1 MRSDSAPFHRRSP
14 NLAEVPL
21 ISIVD
26 DDGFVRE
33 STKGL
38 VRSMG
43 YAAETFAS
51 AEEFLRS
58 NRAADTACLIS
69 DIQMPGMNGAD
80 LQDRLIA
87 DAHRTPIIFV
97 TAFPD
102 EDIRARVLKAGA
114 FGFLTKPF
122 SDESLIEC
130 LDKALVGGRTDPAS

>member
-1 MRSDSAPFHRRSP
+1 MLLYEGPVDLP
-14 NLAEVPL
+14 EVPL

-38 VRSMG
+38 IRSMG
-43 YAAETFAS
+43 YAAEAFAS
-51 AEEFLRS
+51 AEEYLRS

-69 DIQMPGMNGAD
+69 DVQMPGMNGAD

-87 DAHRTPIIFV
+87 EGHHTPIIFV

-102 EDIRARVLKAGA
+102 QGIRARVLKAGA
-114 FGFLTKPF
+114 CGFLTKPF

-130 LDKALVGGRTDPAS
+130 LGRALVGSRTDPTS

>member
-1 MRSDSAPFHRRSP
+1 MIVCSYQGSV

-33 STKGL
+33 STSGL
-38 VRSMG
+38 IRSMG

-51 AEEFLRS
+51 AEEYLRS

-69 DIQMPGMNGAD
+69 DIQMPDMDGAD

-87 DAHRTPIIFV
+87 DGLHTPIIFV

-102 EDIRARVLKAGA
+102 EGIRARVMKAGA

-122 SDESLIEC
+122 SDESLMEC
-130 LDKALVGGRTDPAS
+130 LDRALFGSRTDPAP

>member
-1 MRSDSAPFHRRSP
+1 MIVNSYQGLV

-33 STKGL
+33 STSGL
-38 VRSMG
+38 IRSMG

-51 AEEFLRS
+51 AEEYLRS

-69 DIQMPGMNGAD
+69 DIQMPDMDGAD

-87 DAHRTPIIFV
+87 DGLHTPIIFV

-102 EDIRARVLKAGA
+102 EGIRARVLKAGA
-114 FGFLTKPF
+114 YGFLTKPF

-130 LDKALVGGRTDPAS
+130 LHRALLGAKSDPAS

>member
-1 MRSDSAPFHRRSP
+1 MIVFRYQGLV
-14 NLAEVPL
+14 NLKEVPL

-33 STKGL
+33 STRGL
-38 VRSMG
+38 IRSMG
-43 YAAETFAS
+43 YVAETFAS
-51 AEEFLRS
+51 AEEYLRS
-58 NRAADTACLIS
+58 NRTADTTCLIS

-87 DAHRTPIIFV
+87 DGHHTPIIFV

-102 EDIRARVLKAGA
+102 EGIRARVLKAGA
-114 FGFLTKPF
+114 YGFLTKPF

-130 LDKALVGGRTDPAS
+130 LDRALLGAKSDPAS

>member
-1 MRSDSAPFHRRSP
+1 MTGSF
-14 NLAEVPL
+14 EK
-21 ISIVD
+21 
-26 DDGFVRE
+26 

-38 VRSMG
+38 IRSMG

-51 AEEFLRS
+51 AEEYLRS

-69 DIQMPGMNGAD
+69 DVQMPGMNGAD

-87 DAHRTPIIFV
+87 DGHHTPIIFV

-102 EDIRARVLKAGA
+102 QGIRARVLKAGA
-114 FGFLTKPF
+114 CGFLTKPF

-130 LDKALVGGRTDPAS
+130 LGRALVGGRTDPTS

>member
-1 MRSDSAPFHRRSP
+1 MMLYQGPF
-14 NLAEVPL
+14 NLPEMPL

-26 DDGFVRE
+26 DDGFARE
-33 STKGL
+33 STRVL

-43 YAAETFAS
+43 YTAEAFAS
-51 AEEFLRS
+51 AEEYLRS

-69 DIQMPGMNGAD
+69 DVQMLGMNGAD

-87 DAHRTPIIFV
+87 DGHHTPIIFV

-114 FGFLTKPF
+114 CGFLTKPF

-130 LDKALVGGRTDPAS
+130 LDRALVGGRTDPAP

>member
-1 MRSDSAPFHRRSP
+1 
-14 NLAEVPL
+14 
-21 ISIVD
+21 
-26 DDGFVRE
+26 
-33 STKGL
+33 
-38 VRSMG
+38 MG

-51 AEEFLRS
+51 AEEYLRS

-87 DAHRTPIIFV
+87 DGHHTPIIFV

-114 FGFLTKPF
+114 CGFLTKPF

-130 LDKALVGGRTDPAS
+130 LDKALVGGRTDPASSS

>member
-1 MRSDSAPFHRRSP
+1 VLSYQGSV

-33 STKGL
+33 STSGL
-38 VRSMG
+38 IRSMG

-51 AEEFLRS
+51 AEEYLRS

-69 DIQMPGMNGAD
+69 DIQMPDMDGAD

-87 DAHRTPIIFV
+87 DGLHTPIIFV

-102 EDIRARVLKAGA
+102 EGMRARVLKAGA
-114 FGFLTKPF
+114 YGFLTKPF
-122 SDESLIEC
+122 SDESLMDC
-130 LDKALVGGRTDPAS
+130 LDRALLGSRTDPAP

>member
-1 MRSDSAPFHRRSP
+1 
-14 NLAEVPL
+14 
-21 ISIVD
+21 
-26 DDGFVRE
+26 
-33 STKGL
+33 
-38 VRSMG
+38 MG
-43 YAAETFAS
+43 YAAETFVS

-80 LQDRLIA
+80 LQDQLIA
-87 DAHRTPIIFV
+87 DAQRTPIIFV

-114 FGFLTKPF
+114 VGFLTKPF
-122 SDESLIEC
+122 KDESLIEC

>member
-1 MRSDSAPFHRRSP
+1 MIVNSYQGLV

-33 STKGL
+33 STSGL
-38 VRSMG
+38 IRSMG

-51 AEEFLRS
+51 AEEYLRS

-69 DIQMPGMNGAD
+69 DIQMPDMDGAD

-87 DAHRTPIIFV
+87 DGLHTPIIFV

-102 EDIRARVLKAGA
+102 EGIRARVLKAGA
-114 FGFLTKPF
+114 YGFLTKPF

-130 LDKALVGGRTDPAS
+130 LHRALLGAKSDPTS

>member
-1 MRSDSAPFHRRSP
+1 M
-14 NLAEVPL
+14 AEVPL

-33 STKGL
+33 STSGL
-38 VRSMG
+38 IRSMG

-51 AEEFLRS
+51 AEEYLRS

-69 DIQMPGMNGAD
+69 DIQMPDMDGAD

-87 DAHRTPIIFV
+87 DGLHTPIIFV

-102 EDIRARVLKAGA
+102 EGMRARVLKAGA
-114 FGFLTKPF
+114 YGFLTKPF
-122 SDESLIEC
+122 SDESLMDC
-130 LDKALVGGRTDPAS
+130 LDRALLGSRTDPAP